1 MFVENVEMSR
11 VNVTSSV
18 LLVSAALIFSG
29 GLLLP
34 WFSLEVGPFERLTWS
49 VGAGYRIPTITL
61 GVLTFVLGLLL
72 RSELGPRLWR
82 LPLAATVAG
91 SSLAIAFFDVT
102 LAMSHLNDDFLLG
115 RAGRVIAA
123 RIGIGVW
130 VIVIGAVL
138 QCGVGLLS
146 WGLERAPERDRTVRA

>member
-1 MFVENVEMSR
+1 MFVENEEMSR

-34 WFSLEVGPFERLTWS
+34 WFSLEVGPFERLTWN

-82 LPLAATVAG
+82 LPLSATVAG
-91 SSLAIAFFDVT
+91 SSLAVAFFDVT
-102 LAMSHLNDDFLLG
+102 LAMSHLNDDFLG
-115 RAGRVIAA
+115 RAGRVTAA

-138 QCGVGLLS
+138 QGGVGLLS